1 VAALRRAFDATVQ
14 GPQFLAEAA
23 KSQMDISP
31 MSGEESQRIADSIV
45 NTPPDVVARVKVL
58 LGDLLK

>member
-1 VAALRRAFDATVQ
+1 VAALRQAFDATVQ
-14 GPQFLAEAA
+14 DPQFLAEAA

-45 NTPPDVVARVKVL
+45 NTPPDVVTRAKVL